1 MVLSLPADEPEEPE
15 DDEDGGHEA
24 TAAGADLVDP
34 RLQLLGK
41 LVVIVAH
48 GYFLIGAELLCKGAK
63 VNTNVGTL
71 SATGSDPIAEVYM
84 YRVRRIAAAAGA

>member
-41 LVVIVAH
+41 LVVILAH
-48 GYFLIGAELLCKGAK
+48 GYFLIGAELLCKVGK

-71 SATGSDPIAEVYM
+71 SATGSDPTN
-84 YRVRRIAAAAGA
+84 RVRPY

>member
-1 MVLSLPADEPEEPE
+1 MVLSAHQPEEPE

-41 LVVIVAH
+41 LVVVLAH
-48 GYFLIGAELLCKGAK
+48 GYFLIGAELLCKVGK

-71 SATGSDPIAEVYM
+71 SAKG
-84 YRVRRIAAAAGA
+84 VRPH